1 MTKPLISYYGGKQRL
16 APKIVPILQ
25 GISHTVRSIPF
36 AGGLGVESAW
46 PRPHVSNN
54 HHYRVAI
61 NDKDELL
68 INLYRYARD
77 EPDEF
82 HRMISLTPYS
92 QAEHREAVA
101 ICRNSD
107 GHSNK
112 TKARAYYVAVQMS
125 FANEVGCGWRV
136 SVMGPNQAATWT
148 NQTQRISG
156 ILQRFQDVH
165 IGCEDA
171 LDFIKRWD
179 SPQTLHYLDPPYPG
193 ANQGHYDGYTL
204 DDWRAL
210 CELLDT
216 IEGSYVLSN
225 YPQEIEPASA
235 QERIEVNVTSS
246 ASGKGK
252 VGKNR
257 DKSRAATAEELGDR
271 ARTEVL
277 WVCDRSSNMRD
288 ELHRVVAQQRQGNLL
303 DLLAVQTAG

>member
-46 PRPHVSNN
+46 PRPHVSNRSD
-54 HHYRVAI
+54 YRVAI
-61 NDKDELL
+61 NDHSELL

-77 EPDEF
+77 EPAEF
-82 HRMISLTPYS
+82 HRLISLTPYS
-92 QAEHREAVA
+92 QAEYREAVA
-101 ICRNSD
+101 ICRNPD
-107 GHSNK
+107 GHSK
-112 TKARAYYVAVQMS
+112 SRKAWAYYVNIQMS
-125 FANEVGCGWRV
+125 FANLMNTGWGTG
-136 SVMGPNQAATWT
+136 VMGRNLSATW
-148 NQTQRISG
+148 QAKTQRIPV

-193 ANQGHYDGYTL
+193 TNLGHYDGYTL

-210 CELLDT
+210 CNLLDT

-235 QERIEVNVTSS
+235 QERIKVSTACS

-252 VGKNR
+252 AGKGRN
-257 DKSRAATAEELGDR
+257 KSRAATAEELGDR
-271 ARTEVL
+271 ERTEVL
-277 WVCDRSSNMRD
+277 WVCDRSANMRD